1 VTHTIS
7 INGRI
12 VILEVRHNGFQWMA
26 VEDAAYESGC
36 AIGFGDT
43 AQAAVNDWIREQ
55 TMRVAA

>member
-1 VTHTIS
+1 VTHSIT

-12 VILEVRHNGFQWMA
+12 VLLEVRHNGFQWTA
-26 VEDAAYESGC
+26 VEDNYEPGC
-36 AIGFGDT
+36 PIGFGDT